1 MLYVVIG
8 NDKSRPEI
16 GNLLRSLSENPLM
29 LNHGVVVNKQL
40 VTDASG
46 VPFATRETVEPN
58 ADVDFLIHAGNGGE
72 VDVPFAILPYQ
83 QSPAGRFRPLCV
95 TVPPGTQQVYPLSI
109 RAPSQEGM
117 YQMRL
122 ISASSP
128 YDYLNMMDHPDSDD
142 FPELQMGGPRSSFS
156 TGQTLLSFK
165 CRTDSRRFHVPN

>member
-8 NDKSRPEI
+8 NDRSRPEI

-72 VDVPFAILPYQ
+72 VDVPFAILP
-83 QSPAGRFRPLCV
+83 
-95 TVPPGTQQVYPLSI
+95 
-109 RAPSQEGM
+109 
-117 YQMRL
+117 L
-122 ISASSP
+122 INNRQP
-128 YDYLNMMDHPDSDD
+128 EDSDP
-142 FPELQMGGPRSSFS
+142 FVLRCLPEP
-156 TGQTLLSFK
+156 
-165 CRTDSRRFHVPN
+165 SRFIR